1 MTQLPPWMESW
12 VRSADDPLLFVTD
25 VLKGEPYP
33 WQRETLEALRTHDR
47 IAVRSGHG
55 VGKTTL
61 ECWAALWFILTR
73 FPCKIPITANS
84 QDQLRDVV
92 WAELAKWFRCLPTQV
107 QEQFE
112 LGADRLSLKAAPEQ
126 SFAVARTASRDK
138 PEALQG
144 FHSENL
150 LFLVEEAS
158 GIPDI
163 VFQVAQGSMST
174 PGSVILMA
182 GNATRNQGY
191 FYRAFH
197 DLRGSWWTTKV
208 SSEDVPA
215 ARGHIEE
222 IAQAYGRDSN
232 VFRVRV
238 LGEFPTSDDNTVVP
252 LESIEAAMLRQV
264 DHHGSYIWGLDVAR
278 FGDDRTVLIKRRS
291 NALPRKPLIWRNKDT
306 MQVAGLIKLEWENT
320 KVEDRPTA
328 IMVDVI
334 GIGSGVVDRLKEDR
348 LPVKG
353 INVAEAAPVKER
365 YSRLRDELW
374 FRAREWFEDQSCVV
388 VRDDELTAELSTVR
402 YSILPTGKIKV
413 ESKDEMKKR
422 GLRSPDIADAF
433 VLTFAPGSAAPKGT
447 YRPIVYPKDHVSNK
461 VY

>member
-1 MTQLPPWMESW
+1 MKLPPWMEAW
-12 VRSADDPLLFVTD
+12 TKSADNPLLFVTG
-25 VLKGEPYP
+25 VLGGNPYP
-33 WQRETLEALRTHDR
+33 WQRETLEALPTHDR
-47 IAVRSGHG
+47 LAIRSGHG

-61 ECWAALWFILTR
+61 ECWIALWFILTR

-92 WAELAKWFRCLPTQV
+92 WAELAKWFRCLPKEA
-107 QEQFE
+107 QEQFD
-112 LGADRLSLKAAPEQ
+112 LGADRLSLKGAPEQ

-191 FYRAFH
+191 FHRAFH
-197 DLRGSWWTTKV
+197 DLRDRWWTKKV
-208 SSEDVPA
+208 SSEDVPT

-222 IAQAYGRDSN
+222 IANAYGTDSN
-232 VFRVRV
+232 VYRVRV

-264 DHHGSYIWGLDVAR
+264 DHYGKYIWGLDVAR
-278 FGDDRTVLIKRRS
+278 FGDDRTVLIKRRQ
-291 NALPRKPLIWRNKDT
+291 NALPRKPMIWRNKDT
-306 MQVAGLIKLEWENT
+306 MQVAGLVKLEYDET
-320 KVEDRPTA
+320 RLEDRPTA

-334 GIGSGVVDRLKEDR
+334 GLGSGVVDRLKEDG

-353 INVAEAAPVKER
+353 INVAEAAPIKER

-374 FRAREWFEDQSCVV
+374 FRARDWFADQSCVV
-388 VRDDELTAELSTVR
+388 VRDDELTAELSTVK
-402 YSILPTGKIKV
+402 YSILPTGKVKV

-433 VLTFAPGSAAPKGT
+433 VLTFAPGSKYPAGSMPT
-447 YRPIVYPKDHVSNK
+447 ILYPKDHISNK
-461 VY
+461 VM